1 MVKIRVGIGLGAAA
15 KQTFALV
22 VGAARPPNDVYRDER
37 NGRRWTMGAW
47 MMNAGR
53 YSGARWSFDA
63 NARTVVAMV
72 MTAVV
77 GDGMMVVD
85 I

>member
-37 NGRRWTMGAW
+37 NGRRWTMDD
-47 MMNAGR
+47 GR
-53 YSGARWSFDA
+53 MDDECWEVQR
-63 NARTVVAMV
+63 RAMV
-72 MTAVV
+72 V
-77 GDGMMVVD
+77 
-85 I
+85 